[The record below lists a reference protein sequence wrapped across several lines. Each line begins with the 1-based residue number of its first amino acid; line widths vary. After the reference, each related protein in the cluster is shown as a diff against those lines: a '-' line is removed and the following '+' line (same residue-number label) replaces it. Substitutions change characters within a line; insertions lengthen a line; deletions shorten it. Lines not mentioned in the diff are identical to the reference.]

1 MFFSRV
7 SCANVHSPSAA
18 LENLLPR
25 VEKAKERSAASGHP
39 EEEFT
44 MELVISLVQSALD
57 CRGNLLPIFRPNS
70 TALIVRQPSQ
80 RIKSGGSSSFRRLI
94 HYLCPIATCLSCRTS
109 PILLPVVD
117 RADRG
122 RLLVL
127 RNATTLRCITTL
139 INKC

>member
-1 MFFSRV
+1 MCFSPV
-7 SCANVHSPSAA
+7 SCANAHSPSAA

-25 VEKAKERSAASGHP
+25 VEKAKERSAASGHL

-57 CRGNLLPIFRPNS
+57 CRGNLLPIFHSDS

-94 HYLCPIATCLSCRTS
+94 HYLCPIAACLSCRT

-117 RADRG
+117 LADRG

-139 INKC
+139 ISKC